1 VKKSVFFGVVALVA
15 MVGLAL
21 SGGQAF
27 AEDEIRIGVYLPLT
41 GQNAFGGQLELEGVR
56 MAHEEVPEVLGKK
69 VELFVV
75 DNKSDKVESANAV
88 KRLINR
94 EKVHAIIGTYG
105 SSLAMAGGEVAEKAG
120 IPMVATSAT
129 NPLVTIGKKYI
140 FRVCFIDPYQGAG
153 AATYAINELG
163 AQKAA
168 LLTDVANDYAV
179 GLAGFFER
187 SFEKTGG
194 EIVAKL
200 RYNSGDQDFTAQLT
214 EIISKEPDVLFIPA
228 YFAEGAIIMKQAKE
242 LGAEFQIMGGDA
254 MDNPKIVEIGGD
266 AVEGFVHT
274 TFPYDPSME
283 DMNPTAQKFT
293 ENWKA
298 SHPDQDPN
306 VNAALGYD
314 AYMILIDAIKR
325 AGGTEPEALT
335 KALAETEGFEGVTGM
350 TTINETHDA
359 EKPVG
364 IVMIK
369 DGKKQYVATIE
380 PQL

>member
-15 MVGLAL
+15 MAGLVL

-187 SFEKTGG
+187 SFEKMGG

>member
-1 VKKSVFFGVVALVA
+1 MALVA
-15 MVGLAL
+15 VVGLAL

-41 GQNAFGGQLELEGVR
+41 GQNAFGGQLELDGVR

-88 KRLINR
+88 KRLIDR
-94 EKVHAIIGTYG
+94 DKVHAVIGTYG

-129 NPLVTIGKKYI
+129 NPLVTMGKKYI

-163 AQKAA
+163 AKKAA

-187 SFEKTGG
+187 SFEKMGG

-228 YFAEGAIIMKQAKE
+228 YFSEGAIIMKQADE

-254 MDNPKIVEIGGD
+254 MDNPKIVEIGGE

-293 ENWKA
+293 ENWKKA
-298 SHPDQDPN
+298 KPDQDPN

-314 AYMILIDAIKR
+314 SYMILIDAIKR
-325 AGGTEPEALT
+325 AGSTDPEAIT
-335 KALAETEGFEGVTGM
+335 EALAETKGFEGVTGM

-380 PQL
+380 PEL